1 MRKIPT
7 LFERVYDNHRKVD
20 ILPNVTAGMEWV
32 MQGEGIA
39 TEKYDGSC
47 CAIIDG
53 EYYKR
58 YDAKQGKTPPFG
70 AIPCCKPDPITGHWP
85 HWIKVDRNN
94 KSDIWHIAAYDH
106 SYGETLEDGTYEVIG
121 PHFRN
126 NPYELNE
133 DILVRHGEKVL
144 RDVPRS
150 FEGIREYLR
159 EHNIE
164 GIVFWKDGI
173 PQCKIK
179 RSDFGFAWNNE
190 TMRK

>member
-7 LFERVYDNHRKVD
+7 LFERVFDNHRKVD

-32 MQGEGIA
+32 MQGEGVA

-47 CAIIDG
+47 CAIIEG

-58 YDAKQGKTPPFG
+58 YDAKQGKIPPAG

-164 GIVFWKDGI
+164 GIVFWKDGT

>member
-7 LFERVYDNHRKVD
+7 LFERVFDNHRKVD

-32 MQGEGIA
+32 MQGEGVA

-47 CAIIDG
+47 CAIIEG

-58 YDAKQGKTPPFG
+58 YDAKQGKIPPAG

>member
-7 LFERVYDNHRKVD
+7 LFERVFDNHRKVD

-32 MQGEGIA
+32 MQGEGVA

-94 KSDIWHIAAYDH
+94 KSDI
-106 SYGETLEDGTYEVIG
+106 
-121 PHFRN
+121 
-126 NPYELNE
+126 
-133 DILVRHGEKVL
+133 
-144 RDVPRS
+144 
-150 FEGIREYLR
+150 
-159 EHNIE
+159 
-164 GIVFWKDGI
+164 
-173 PQCKIK
+173 
-179 RSDFGFAWNNE
+179 
-190 TMRK
+190 

>member
-7 LFERVYDNHRKVD
+7 LFERVFDNHRKVD

-32 MQGEGIA
+32 MQGEGVA

-47 CAIIDG
+47 CAIIEG

-58 YDAKQGKTPPFG
+58 YDAKQGKIPPAG
-70 AIPCCKPDPITGHWP
+70 AIPCCKPDLITGHWP

>member
-1 MRKIPT
+1 VRKIPT
-7 LFERVYDNHRKVD
+7 LFERVFDNHRKVD

-32 MQGEGIA
+32 MQGEGVA

-47 CAIIDG
+47 CAIIEG

-58 YDAKQGKTPPFG
+58 YDAKQGKIPPAG

>member
-7 LFERVYDNHRKVD
+7 LFERVFDNHRKVD

-121 PHFRN
+121 SHFRN